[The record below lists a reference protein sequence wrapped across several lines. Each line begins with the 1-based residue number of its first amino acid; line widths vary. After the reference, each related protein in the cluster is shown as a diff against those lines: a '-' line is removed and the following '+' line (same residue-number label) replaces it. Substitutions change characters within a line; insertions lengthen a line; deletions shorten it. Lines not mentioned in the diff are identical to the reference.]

1 MEKILSQDEIDALLK
16 GVVSGEVD
24 TAPKEEEDA
33 GGPAPGVRQ
42 YDLLNQ
48 ERIIRGRMPTLEMI
62 NDRFIRRQS
71 VSWTGVL
78 REPVDFL
85 VVGTQVIKFGE
96 FLKKIPM
103 PSSLNVFHMAPLR
116 GNGLF
121 VMDAFLVY
129 LLVDYFFGGKGQTH
143 VKPEGRDFTAVQV
156 RMIKKLLLLALSDL
170 EKSWQ
175 AILPV
180 KIDYVRSES
189 NPQFAMVVTA
199 SEVVIVVT
207 LQVILGETTRDLFVV
222 YPYAMLEPIKEK
234 LYSGLVSDQL
244 EQDGAWNNRFREMI
258 HECEL
263 PITVRLGTTT
273 VTVQDVLNFSPG
285 DVVML
290 DQRPGDPLEC
300 YIEDYLKFE
309 GSPGVFRGNHACR
322 VTKVLN

>member
-24 TAPKEEEDA
+24 TAPKDDA
-33 GGPAPGVRQ
+33 GADGPEAGIKQ

-71 VSWTGVL
+71 AAWTGVL
-78 REPVDFL
+78 REPIDFM

-96 FLKKIPM
+96 FLKKISM
-103 PSSLNVFHMAPLR
+103 PSSLNVFHMHPLR
-116 GNGLF
+116 GNGLY

-143 VKPEGRDFTAVQV
+143 VKPEGRDFTPVQV
-156 RMIKKLLLLALSDL
+156 RIIKKLLLLALGDL
-170 EKSWQ
+170 EKAWHTV
-175 AILPV
+175 LPV
-180 KIDYVRSES
+180 KVDYVRSES
-189 NPQFAMVVTA
+189 NPQFAMVVTS

-207 LQVILGETTRDLFVV
+207 LQVIMGETTRDLFVV
-222 YPYAMLEPIKEK
+222 YPYTMLEPIKDK
-234 LYSGLVSDQL
+234 LYSGLVSDQI
-244 EQDGAWNNRFREMI
+244 EQDSSWNNKFRDMI

-263 PITVRLGTTT
+263 PIAVRLGTTT
-273 VTVQDVLNFSPG
+273 VTVQDVLNFAPG

-300 YIEDYLKFE
+300 YVEEYLKFQ

-322 VTKVLN
+322 ITNVLN

>member
-1 MEKILSQDEIDALLK
+1 MDKILSQDEIDALLK
-16 GVVSGEVD
+16 GVVSGEVE
-24 TAPKEEEDA
+24 TAPPVEPVAESTTGVKE
-33 GGPAPGVRQ
+33 

-62 NDRFIRRQS
+62 NDRFVRRQA
-71 VSWTGVL
+71 VAWTGVL
-78 REPVDFL
+78 REAIEFV

-103 PSSLNVFHMAPLR
+103 PSSLNVFHMPPLR

-156 RMIKKLLLLALSDL
+156 RMIKKLLMLALGDL
-170 EKSWQ
+170 EKAWQ

-180 KIDYVRSES
+180 KVEYVRSES

-207 LQVILGETTRDLFVV
+207 LQVIIGETSRDLFVV
-222 YPYAMLEPIKEK
+222 YPYSMLEPIKEK

-244 EQDGAWNNRFREMI
+244 EQDGSWNSKFRELI

-263 PITVRLGTTT
+263 PISVKLGSTT
-273 VTVQDVLNFSPG
+273 VTVQDVLNFAPG

-300 YIEDYLKFE
+300 YVEDYLKFL
-309 GSPGVFRGNHACR
+309 GSPGVFKGNHACR

>member
-1 MEKILSQDEIDALLK
+1 VAESTSGVK
-16 GVVSGEVD
+16 G
-24 TAPKEEEDA
+24 
-33 GGPAPGVRQ
+33 

-62 NDRFIRRQS
+62 NDRFVRRQA
-71 VSWTGVL
+71 VAWTGVL
-78 REPVDFL
+78 REAIEFV

-116 GNGLF
+116 GSGLF

-156 RMIKKLLLLALSDL
+156 RMIKKLLMLALADL
-170 EKSWQ
+170 EKAWQ
-175 AILPV
+175 AIMPV
-180 KIDYVRSES
+180 KVEYVRSES

-199 SEVVIVVT
+199 SEVVVVVT
-207 LQVILGETTRDLFVV
+207 LQVIIGETSRDLFVV
-222 YPYAMLEPIKEK
+222 YPYSMLEPIKEK

-244 EQDGAWNNRFREMI
+244 EQDGSWNSKFRELI

-263 PITVRLGTTT
+263 PISVKLGSTT
-273 VTVQDVLNFSPG
+273 VTVQDVLNFAPG

-300 YIEDYLKFE
+300 YVEDYLKFL
-309 GSPGVFRGNHACR
+309 GSPGVFKGNHACR

>member
-1 MEKILSQDEIDALLK
+1 MEKILSQDEIDALLN

-24 TAPKEEEDA
+24 TAPPAAAAAEPTA
-33 GGPAPGVRQ
+33 GVKG

-62 NDRFIRRQS
+62 NDRFARRQA
-71 VSWTGVL
+71 VAWTGVL
-78 REPVDFL
+78 REAIEFV

-116 GNGLF
+116 GSGLF

-143 VKPEGRDFTAVQV
+143 VKPEGRDFTTVQV
-156 RMIKKLLLLALSDL
+156 RMIKKLLMLALADL
-170 EKSWQ
+170 EKAWQ
-175 AILPV
+175 AVIPV
-180 KIDYVRSES
+180 KVDYVRSES

-207 LQVILGETTRDLFVV
+207 LQVIIGETTRDLFVV
-222 YPYAMLEPIKEK
+222 YPYSMLEPIKEK

-244 EQDGAWNNRFREMI
+244 EQDGSWNSKFRDLI

-263 PITVRLGTTT
+263 PIAVKLGSTT
-273 VTVQDVLNFSPG
+273 VTVQDVLNFAPG

-300 YIEDYLKFE
+300 YVEDYLKFL
-309 GSPGVFRGNHACR
+309 GSPGVFKGNHACR
-322 VTKVLN
+322 ITKVLT

>member
-1 MEKILSQDEIDALLK
+1 MDKILSQDEIDALLK
-16 GVVSGEVD
+16 GVVSGEVE
-24 TAPKEEEDA
+24 TEP
-33 GGPAPGVRQ
+33 PAEAAAESTSGVKG

-62 NDRFIRRQS
+62 NDRFVRRQA
-71 VSWTGVL
+71 VAWTGVL
-78 REPVDFL
+78 REAIEFV

-103 PSSLNVFHMAPLR
+103 PSSLNVFHMPPLR
-116 GNGLF
+116 GSGLF

-156 RMIKKLLLLALSDL
+156 RMIKKLLMLALADL
-170 EKSWQ
+170 EKAWQ
-175 AILPV
+175 AIMPV
-180 KIDYVRSES
+180 KVEYVRSES

-199 SEVVIVVT
+199 SEVVVVVT
-207 LQVILGETTRDLFVV
+207 LQVIIGETTRDLFVV
-222 YPYAMLEPIKEK
+222 YPYSMLEPIKEK

-244 EQDGAWNNRFREMI
+244 EQDGSWNSKFRELI

-263 PITVRLGTTT
+263 PISVKLGSTT
-273 VTVQDVLNFSPG
+273 VTVQDVLNFAPG

-300 YIEDYLKFE
+300 YVEDYLKFL
-309 GSPGVFRGNHACR
+309 GSPGVFKGNHACR

>member
-1 MEKILSQDEIDALLK
+1 MEKILSQDEIDALLN
-16 GVVSGEVD
+16 GVVSGEVE
-24 TAPKEEEDA
+24 TAPAAETAAEA
-33 GGPAPGVRQ
+33 TTGVKG

-62 NDRFIRRQS
+62 NDRFVRRQA
-71 VSWTGVL
+71 VAWTGVL
-78 REPVDFL
+78 REAIEFV

-116 GNGLF
+116 GSGLF

-156 RMIKKLLLLALSDL
+156 RMIKKLLMLALADL
-170 EKSWQ
+170 EKAWQ
-175 AILPV
+175 AIMPV
-180 KIDYVRSES
+180 KVDYVRSES

-207 LQVILGETTRDLFVV
+207 LQVIIGETTRDLFVV
-222 YPYAMLEPIKEK
+222 YPYSMLEPIKEK

-244 EQDGAWNNRFREMI
+244 EQDGSWNSKFRDLI

-263 PITVRLGTTT
+263 PIAVKLGSTT
-273 VTVQDVLNFSPG
+273 VTVQDVLNFAPG

-300 YIEDYLKFE
+300 YVEDYLKFL
-309 GSPGVFRGNHACR
+309 GSPGVFKGNHACR
-322 VTKVLN
+322 VTKVLT

>member
-1 MEKILSQDEIDALLK
+1 MDKILSQDEIDALLK
-16 GVVSGEVD
+16 GVVSGEVE
-24 TAPKEEEDA
+24 TAPPGEAAAE
-33 GGPAPGVRQ
+33 PATGVKG

-62 NDRFIRRQS
+62 NDRFVRRQA
-71 VSWTGVL
+71 VAWTGVL
-78 REPVDFL
+78 REAIEFV

-116 GNGLF
+116 GSGLF

-156 RMIKKLLLLALSDL
+156 RMIKKLLMLALADL

-175 AILPV
+175 AIMPV
-180 KIDYVRSES
+180 KVEYVRSES

-207 LQVILGETTRDLFVV
+207 LQVIIGETTRDLFVV
-222 YPYAMLEPIKEK
+222 YPYSMLEPIKEK

-244 EQDGAWNNRFREMI
+244 EQDGSWNKKFRDLI

-263 PITVRLGTTT
+263 PISVKLGSTT

-300 YIEDYLKFE
+300 YIEDYLKFL
-309 GSPGVFRGNHACR
+309 GSPGVFKGNHACR
-322 VTKVLN
+322 ITKVLN